1 MTLCCK
7 EIICASKTVLTGGWD
22 QRKRER
28 TIFLDFFF
36 LWDARDT
43 LHLSLLRKAALRMQ
57 DSVILFLNAVFSP
70 LSLGGGGSFTKAQ
83 IRSCCRWE
91 VSAGLLP
98 SFDHVLLWQWDLKTP
113 CPGLR

>member
-1 MTLCCK
+1 MTLCCQ

-43 LHLSLLRKAALRMQ
+43 LHLGLLRKAALRMQ

-70 LSLGGGGSFTKAQ
+70 LSLGGGALSQRLRLGAVAGGRCRLVSYLPLIMFSCGSG
-83 IRSCCRWE
+83 I
-91 VSAGLLP
+91 
-98 SFDHVLLWQWDLKTP
+98 
-113 CPGLR
+113 